1 MDIEERIFQLLGL
14 QKRAPEI
21 IDTVMAEFGVDAD
34 TAMEVACKVI
44 GERGTPKLEAARHA
58 TERLGR
64 VRFI

>member
-1 MDIEERIFQLLGL
+1 MNIEERIFEMLGQ

-21 IDTVMAEFGVDAD
+21 IDTVVIEFGVDAD
-34 TAMEVACKVI
+34 TAMATARKVI
-44 GERGTPKLEAARHA
+44 RERGTPNLEAARRA